1 MKILPITSFA
11 PMTKNVQKTNK
22 SDRISFSA
30 RNYDSISYAFKTIQ
44 GENGKTL
51 NYRDENELFDIE
63 NISDSKVGTKF
74 LLHPKADKYKDL
86 TILFTPESQISTV
99 DDSTRFVV
107 LSQISFG
114 GKVFGSIRKDASG
127 EDKTMMKAYSDF
139 WDKGM
144 HKTIVSDYVKRDE
157 TAGIKDDYN
166 FFIPSDGDGTRYRD
180 IAKLQG
186 GVTKPASKIP
196 AQLNKED
203 MKLVQVIL
211 TNFAKT
217 DKLDEGYDFVKVQP
231 ALGSAYAFFEGLA
244 NGQIPTDK
252 PLVFS
257 WGDNFSDID
266 ITKLIKEHEKNHAGF
281 TMLTLPVD
289 SNRIRSLGAAKVKGN
304 DNLEVTRFYEKP
316 NTDELV
322 NEFIIPGTKNQCLGV
337 VGPYVVSKEVLTW
350 LKDNYINHPEQFK
363 DQEGKVDFSRTIIG
377 KLIDVMPKGEI
388 KDENGQAL
396 KLYAYKKPE
405 TDSWSDLGR
414 QSDFTKEML
423 NVKYGGFKNLPSE
436 VRESINENIDGNN
449 NISFNERT
457 KELLHDFVKE
467 YRLNMK
473 NVIAYA
479 K

>member
-1 MKILPITSFA
+1 MKILPITTFA
-11 PMTKNVQKTNK
+11 PMVKNAQPIKPNT
-22 SDRISFSA
+22 ISFSA
-30 RNYDSISYAFKTIQ
+30 QPNSSSYAFKTIP
-44 GENGKTL
+44 GENGQIL
-51 NYRDENELFDIE
+51 NYRDEKGLFDVE
-63 NISDSKVGTKF
+63 NISDGKVGTKF
-74 LLHPKADKYKDL
+74 LLHPKDAKYKDL
-86 TILFTPESQISTV
+86 TILFTPESQVSSV

-107 LSQISFG
+107 TTQMSFG
-114 GKVFGSIRKDASG
+114 GKVFGSIRKDANG

-139 WDKGM
+139 WDTKM
-144 HKTIVSDYVKRDE
+144 HKTILADYVDKE
-157 TAGIKDDYN
+157 ATAGIKDDYN

-196 AQLNKED
+196 AQLNGQD

-217 DKLDEGYDFVKVQP
+217 DKLDDGYDFVKVQP

-244 NGQIPTDK
+244 NGQIPTDR

-266 ITKLIKEHEKNHAGF
+266 ITKLIKEHEANHAGF

-289 SNRIRSLGAAKVKGN
+289 SNRIRSLGAAKVKGQ
-304 DNLEVTRFYEKP
+304 DDLEVSKFYEKP

-322 NEFIIPGTKNQCLGV
+322 KEFIIPGTKDQCLGV
-337 VGPYVVSKEVLTW
+337 VGPYVLSKEVLTW
-350 LKDNYINHPEQFK
+350 LKDNYVNHPEQFK

-388 KDENGQAL
+388 KDENGNAL
-396 KLYAYKKPE
+396 KLYAYRKPSS
-405 TDSWSDLGR
+405 DSWSDLGR

-423 NVKYGGFKNLPSE
+423 NVKHGGFKNLPGE
-436 VRESINENIDGNN
+436 VRESIYENIDDNN
-449 NISFNERT
+449 NISFNEKT
-457 KELLHDFVKE
+457 QKLLHDFAHE
-467 YRLNMK
+467 YRINMK